1 MKKTTAKTRF
11 GDKQVKHR
19 TTLVDD
25 VGEDYPAGSLLCR
38 VRQNSFLREVVQNPD
53 VLNCGPMPFSKLV
66 MKHNG
71 TRWQIDAE
79 SDAEEEIDT

>member
-1 MKKTTAKTRF
+1 MTVDRAPVHPTAA
-11 GDKQVKHR
+11 
-19 TTLVDD
+19 
-25 VGEDYPAGSLLCR
+25 EDLAARIDADTAC
-38 VRQNSFLREVVQNPD
+38 VVVQNPD